1 MRTETRT
8 YTIYTLSELTEEA
21 RQKAYSDWLSH
32 SEYDWADENAAAL
45 KKFEQIFNIEVRSWN
60 YDGCTY
66 GYRFVSHYSGEVEEM
81 HGARLVAYLMNNY
94 WHHLFLRKTYRNKD
108 FTHKRSSRIFYDTD
122 CVLTGYCADN
132 ALLRPIYDYL
142 RRPDGTTFY
151 DLLDRCLDSFF
162 RYCREDVQFCQSEE
176 AFRENAEANDW
187 EYFPDGTMYN

>member
-66 GYRFVSHYSGEVEEM
+66 GYRFFPIIR
-81 HGARLVAYLMNNY
+81 AR
-94 WHHLFLRKTYRNKD
+94 WRK
-108 FTHKRSSRIFYDTD
+108 
-122 CVLTGYCADN
+122 CTG
-132 ALLRPIYDYL
+132 RVWSPI
-142 RRPDGTTFY
+142 
-151 DLLDRCLDSFF
+151 
-162 RYCREDVQFCQSEE
+162 
-176 AFRENAEANDW
+176 
-187 EYFPDGTMYN
+187 

>member
-21 RQKAYSDWLSH
+21 RQKAYSDWLRH

-122 CVLTGYCADN
+122 CVLTGVLRRQCPVASDIRLSPPSRRN
-132 ALLRPIYDYL
+132 DLLRPP
-142 RRPDGTTFY
+142 RPLSG
-151 DLLDRCLDSFF
+151 LLLSLLPRGCSVLPKRGSLP
-162 RYCREDVQFCQSEE
+162 RECRSQ
-176 AFRENAEANDW
+176 
-187 EYFPDGTMYN
+187 

>member
-21 RQKAYSDWLSH
+21 RQKAYSDWLRH

-132 ALLRPIYDYL
+132 ALLHPIYDYL
-142 RRPDGTTFY
+142 RRPDGT
-151 DLLDRCLDSFF
+151 
-162 RYCREDVQFCQSEE
+162 
-176 AFRENAEANDW
+176 
-187 EYFPDGTMYN
+187 MYN